1 MLQQYVALKSSLR
14 IVPWCYTTIRN
25 DDFKRC
31 CVLRWNNVATIQNNV
46 ATALLCYVAL
56 KNRRYQSSRVTGI
69 TFTPV
74 GLFIE
79 KVILNWTIRNDAQH
93 GITTLLRHCFE

>member
-14 IVPWCYTTIRN
+14 IVPCNITFKVMLH

-46 ATALLCYVAL
+46 ATVLLCYVTL
-56 KNRRYQSSRVTGI
+56 KNRRYESSRVTGI

-74 GLFIE
+74 GLFI
-79 KVILNWTIRNDAQH
+79 
-93 GITTLLRHCFE
+93 

>member
-14 IVPWCYTTIRN
+14 IVPCNITFKVKCYTTIRN

-46 ATALLCYVAL
+46 ATALLCYVPL
-56 KNRRYQSSRVTGI
+56 KNRRYESSRVTGI

-74 GLFIE
+74 GLFI
-79 KVILNWTIRNDAQH
+79 
-93 GITTLLRHCFE
+93 